1 MDLDSEVKAVLRV
14 QVARREQEREKEPD
28 RFYGALQKAY
38 GRAELAHRREHE
50 AFEVRTFEC

>member
-1 MDLDSEVKAVLRV
+1 LDSEVKAVLRV